1 MKKPELK
8 NINKMAY
15 PILLNYLLTSVFE
28 ILDKA
33 VVGHYSV
40 RGFAV
45 VGIAE
50 APVYEI
56 TGALGIL
63 SAAFHM
69 IAAELQGKK
78 DQEAFEDAFDMG
90 RKIALAVGCSFF
102 LLSLAGG
109 RFFFQRVYKVEGE
122 ALEELLSYFYPAAFT
137 VLQNMLLFLYSAYY
151 RNRLNTRIS
160 FYSTAAAAIVNL
172 FFDASLVYGLFG
184 FPRLSTAGAAWGSV
198 IGLFAGLLVYQ
209 VPYCKHKK
217 KRTVSRAEKKK
228 ILKKFAALYPSLA
241 GQEFLENTL
250 FSLIVSGVVARM
262 GTRQMAVY
270 SLLAT
275 VGNTV
280 ELPIY
285 AYATAA
291 QTYALQKKAAGGMDQ
306 AQRYLTVGRNFT
318 SGVIIG
324 LSLLCFAF
332 RTQVFGLI
340 LSDKSVMDCAG
351 QLLVWILILAF
362 SKVAYQFY
370 LGYLQGTGKEKYILA
385 CALVSTVLTSVA
397 VTVSG
402 ELFALPGVYL
412 VMIGKYFIFSLIF
425 IRKIRSLSDHL

>member
-78 DQEAFEDAFDMG
+78 DQEAFEDAFDMS
-90 RKIALAVGCSFF
+90 RKISLAVGCSFF

-228 ILKKFAALYPSLA
+228 ILKKFAALYPA
-241 GQEFLENTL
+241 
-250 FSLIVSGVVARM
+250 
-262 GTRQMAVY
+262 
-270 SLLAT
+270 
-275 VGNTV
+275 
-280 ELPIY
+280 
-285 AYATAA
+285 
-291 QTYALQKKAAGGMDQ
+291 
-306 AQRYLTVGRNFT
+306 
-318 SGVIIG
+318 
-324 LSLLCFAF
+324 
-332 RTQVFGLI
+332 
-340 LSDKSVMDCAG
+340 
-351 QLLVWILILAF
+351 W
-362 SKVAYQFY
+362 
-370 LGYLQGTGKEKYILA
+370 LQGWVPGRWRYTA
-385 CALVSTVLTSVA
+385 CLLRLETRSNFRSMLMPQRRRLMPFRRRRQAGWIRRNDTLRLDGISPPELSSV
-397 VTVSG
+397 
-402 ELFALPGVYL
+402 
-412 VMIGKYFIFSLIF
+412 
-425 IRKIRSLSDHL
+425 

>member
-40 RGFAV
+40 QGFAV

-50 APVYEI
+50 TPVYEI

-63 SAAFHM
+63 SAAFYM

-78 DQEAFEDAFDMG
+78 DQEAFEDTFDMS
-90 RKIALAVGCSFF
+90 RKISLVVGGLFF
-102 LLSLAGG
+102 LLSLVGG

-122 ALEELLSYFYPAAFT
+122 TLKELLSYFYPAAFT

-160 FYSTAAAAIVNL
+160 FYSTAAATIVNL

-184 FPRLSTAGAAWGSV
+184 FPRLGTAGAAWGSV

-209 VPYCKHKK
+209 VPYGKHKK
-217 KRTVSRAEKKK
+217 RRTVSRSEKKK

-250 FSLIVSGVVARM
+250 FSLIVSGVIARM

-291 QTYALQKKAAGGMDQ
+291 QTYALQKKAAGEVEQ

-318 SGVIIG
+318 SGVLIG
-324 LSLLCFAF
+324 LGLLCFAF

-340 LSDKSVMDCAG
+340 LSGRSVMDCAG

-362 SKVAYQFY
+362 SKVTYQFS

-385 CALVSTVLTSVA
+385 CAIVSTVLTSVA
-397 VTVSG
+397 VTISG
-402 ELFALPGVYL
+402 ELFSLPGVYL

-425 IRKIRSLSDHL
+425 MRKIRSLSDHL